1 VSGHPVTTITEWLA
15 SLGLSE
21 YAGSF
26 AENGIDISV
35 LRDLTDHDLK
45 DIGVLLGHRRKMLRA
60 ISELAGISTTALS
73 RAAVPEPSQGQDAEL
88 RQVTVMFTDLVGSTA
103 LSARMDPEDLREVIS
118 AYQKCVTETV
128 RRFDGFV
135 AKYMGDGVLVYFGYP
150 QAHEDDAERSVRA
163 GLELIAAVSELKTR
177 ASLQTRV
184 GIATGLVVV
193 GDLIGSGEAQE
204 RGIVGE
210 TPNLAARLQAIAEPD
225 SVVIAERTRKLLG
238 NLFELEDLGARDLKG
253 LAETTRAWA
262 VLRRSAIESRF
273 EALRSGA
280 TPLVGR
286 AEEFELLLR
295 RWQQVKS
302 GEGRVVVL
310 TGEPG
315 IGKSRITAALQ
326 GHLRLDPHAR
336 LRQFCSPHHQSTPLH
351 PWIGQFE
358 RAAGLT
364 RDDTAEEKLRKLEAV
379 LAQSNAPP
387 EEIGFIAA
395 LLSIPNAARYP
406 LPELSPQKRKENTLT
421 ALLAH
426 MERLAAR
433 QPVLAVYEDVHWI
446 DPTTLE
452 LLTLTIERVQHLPV
466 LLLVTA
472 RPEFTPPWPDYAH
485 LSHVALG
492 RIGQVEG
499 TSLIAQVTGG
509 KALPSE
515 VLQQILARTDGIP
528 LFIEELTKAVVES
541 GVLTDAGDRYTAAG
555 PLPALAIPTSLNASL
570 LARLDRL
577 APVREV
583 AQIGAAL
590 GRQFSHA
597 LISAVAPMPQP
608 HLDDALAQLLQAELI
623 FRRGTPPDAQYTF
636 KHALVQDTAY
646 GTLLRERRQQLHGRI
661 AAALEQQFPEI
672 AETQPEQLARHCAE
686 AGFVEKAVGY
696 CLKAGQQ
703 AIARGTMTEA
713 VAQLGKGLDILAGLP
728 DDAARQALELDLQI
742 ALGHALD
749 TTKGLAAVESGE
761 AYARARRLCE
771 QLNRPSQLGL
781 VLYGQYLF
789 RIVRGELEQ
798 AEHHA
803 EEMRHLGETR
813 NDVMWKCFG
822 SQLGG
827 TVHFYLGKLTDVC
840 ADLENS
846 LSLWDPMHRAF
857 APTAEDPYVGAMFH
871 LSRALLCLGH
881 LDQARLRRDEALAE
895 AQRLS
900 PFMRAFAQRQAWYCD
915 WAIEG
920 AEAART
926 ILASA
931 KEVVAVSDEH
941 GFRDS
946 LAIGNIMRGWSL
958 VSLEQSAEGIPALLQ
973 GLTVCRAGDRKLM
986 IPFFLTTLAE
996 AYGMAAHPQEGL
1008 DQLAEAA
1015 KLVETTQERWAEA
1028 EIHRLR
1034 GTLLLSMNERAA
1046 AENSYRR
1053 ALEVAQ
1059 RQSAKF
1065 WELRAAVDL
1074 ARLLRD
1080 QGKGREARDLLSPI
1094 YGWFT
1099 EGFDTRDLKKAK
1111 ALLVDLAQ

>member
-1 VSGHPVTTITEWLA
+1 VATITQWLT

-21 YAGSF
+21 YAERF

-35 LRDLTDHDLK
+35 LPDLTDQDLK
-45 DIGVLLGHRRKMLRA
+45 DIGVLLGHRRKMLHA
-60 ISELAGISTTALS
+60 ISELAATNTTTLPST
-73 RAAVPEPSQGQDAEL
+73 AAPEPNQGHDAER
-88 RQVTVMFTDLVGSTA
+88 RQVTVMFIDLVGSTA

-118 AYQKCVTETV
+118 AYQTCVAKTV

-150 QAHEDDAERSVRA
+150 KAHEDDAERAVRA
-163 GLELIAAVSELKTR
+163 GLELIAAVTGLKTR

-210 TPNLAARLQAIAEPD
+210 TPNLAARLQSIAEPN
-225 SVVIAERTRKLLG
+225 SVVIAEGTRKQIG
-238 NLFELEDLGARDLKG
+238 NLFELQDLGARDLKG
-253 LAETTRAWA
+253 LAGFTPAWA
-262 VLRRSAIESRF
+262 VLRRSSIESRF
-273 EALRSGA
+273 EALRSGR

-315 IGKSRITAALQ
+315 IGKSRITAAVQ
-326 GHLRLDPHAR
+326 GHLQLDPHAR

-364 RDDTAEEKLRKLEAV
+364 RDDTAEEKLTKLQAV

-387 EEIGFIAA
+387 EEIGIIAA

-433 QPVLAVYEDVHWI
+433 QPMLVVYEDVHWI

-472 RPEFTPPWPDYAH
+472 RPEFRSPWPGYAH
-485 LSHVALG
+485 VTNIALG
-492 RIGQVEG
+492 RIGRDEG
-499 TSLIAQVTGG
+499 ASLIAQVTGP

-541 GVLTDAGDRYTAAG
+541 GVLTDAGDRYTVAG

-608 HLDDALAQLLQAELI
+608 QLDDALAQLLHAELI
-623 FRRGTPPDAQYTF
+623 FGRGIPPDAEYTF
-636 KHALVQDTAY
+636 KHALVQDAAY
-646 GTLLRERRQQLHGRI
+646 GTLLRDRRQQLHGRI

-672 AETQPEQLARHCAE
+672 VETQPERLAQHCAE
-686 AGFVEKAVGY
+686 AGFIEKAVGY

-713 VAQLGKGLDILAGLP
+713 VAQLRKGLDILAGLP
-728 DDAARQALELDLQI
+728 DGAARQEQELDLQI

-749 TTKGLAAVESGE
+749 TTKGPAALEAGE

-771 QLNRPSQLGL
+771 QLNRPVQLGL
-781 VLYGQYLF
+781 VLYGQFLF

-803 EEMRHLGETR
+803 EEMRHLGEAR
-813 NDVMWKCFG
+813 NDAMWKCFG
-822 SQLGG
+822 SQLSGNIC
-827 TVHFYLGKLTDVC
+827 FYLGKFTDVR
-840 ADLENS
+840 AYLENA
-846 LSLWDPMHRAF
+846 LSLWDPTHRAF

-871 LSRALLCLGH
+871 FSRTLLCLGH

-900 PFMRAFAQRQAWYCD
+900 PFMWAFALRQAWYGD

-920 AEAART
+920 ASSAET
-926 ILASA
+926 MLLSA
-931 KEVVAVSDEH
+931 KEVEAVSNEH
-941 GFRDS
+941 GFRDP
-946 LAIGNIMRGWSL
+946 LAIGNLMHGWCL
-958 VSLEQSAEGIPALLQ
+958 GNLGQATEGIPLLRQ
-973 GLTVCRAGDRKLM
+973 GLTVCRAGGRNLM

-996 AYGMAAHPQEGL
+996 AYGMAAQPQEGL
-1008 DQLAEAA
+1008 DRLAEAA
-1015 KLVETTQERWAEA
+1015 KLVETTHERWAEA
-1028 EIHRLR
+1028 EMHRLR
-1034 GTLLLSMNERAA
+1034 GTLLQSMNQHAA

-1065 WELRAAVDL
+1065 WELRAALDL
-1074 ARLLRD
+1074 ARLWRD
-1080 QGKGREARDLLSPI
+1080 QGKRAEARDLLSPV

-1099 EGFDTRDLKKAK
+1099 EGFDTRDLKEAN
-1111 ALLVDLAQ
+1111 ALLVDLAH

>member
-1 VSGHPVTTITEWLA
+1 MVTITEWLA
-15 SLGLSE
+15 ALGLSE
-21 YAGSF
+21 YAGRF

-35 LRDLTDHDLK
+35 LPDLTDQDLK

-60 ISELAGISTTALS
+60 INELAGASTTTLPAT
-73 RAAVPEPSQGQDAEL
+73 AAPEPTQGHDAER
-88 RQVTVMFTDLVGSTA
+88 RQVTVMFIDLVGSTA
-103 LSARMDPEDLREVIS
+103 LSSRMDPEDLREVIS
-118 AYQKCVTETV
+118 AYQKCVAETV
-128 RRFDGFV
+128 HRFDGFV

-150 QAHEDDAERSVRA
+150 KAHEDDAERAVRA
-163 GLELIAAVSELKTR
+163 GLELIAAVTGLKTH
-177 ASLQTRV
+177 APLQTRV

-210 TPNLAARLQAIAEPD
+210 TPNLAARLQSIAEPN
-225 SVVIAERTRKLLG
+225 SVVIAEGTQKQLG
-238 NLFELEDLGARDLKG
+238 NLFELQDLGARDLKG
-253 LAETTRAWA
+253 LAGLTPAWA
-262 VLRRSAIESRF
+262 VLRRSSIESRF
-273 EALRSGA
+273 EALRSGR

-326 GHLRLDPHAR
+326 GHLQLDPHAR

-364 RDDTAEEKLRKLEAV
+364 RDDTAEEKLTKLEAV

-395 LLSIPNAARYP
+395 LLSIPNAPRYP
-406 LPELSPQKRKENTLT
+406 LPELTPQKRKENTLT

-433 QPVLAVYEDVHWI
+433 QPVLVVYEDVHWI

-472 RPEFTPPWPDYAH
+472 RPEFRSPWPGYAH
-485 LSHVALG
+485 LTNIALG
-492 RIGQVEG
+492 RIGRDEG
-499 TSLIAQVTGG
+499 ASLIAHVTGG

-515 VLQQILARTDGIP
+515 VMQQILARTDGIP
-528 LFIEELTKAVVES
+528 LFVEELTKAVVES
-541 GVLTDAGDRYTAAG
+541 GVLTDAGDRYTLVG

-597 LISAVAPMPQP
+597 LISAIAPMPQP
-608 HLDDALAQLLQAELI
+608 QLDDALAQLLHAELI
-623 FRRGTPPDAQYTF
+623 FRRGTPPDAEYTF
-636 KHALVQDTAY
+636 KHALVQDAAY
-646 GTLLRERRQQLHGRI
+646 GTLLRDRRQQLHGRI
-661 AAALEQQFPEI
+661 ATALEQKFPEI
-672 AETQPEQLARHCAE
+672 VEMQPERLAQHCAE
-686 AGFVEKAVGY
+686 AGFIEKAVGY

-713 VAQLGKGLDILAGLP
+713 VAQLRKGLDILAGLP
-728 DDAARQALELDLQI
+728 DGAARQEQELDLQI

-749 TTKGLAAVESGE
+749 TTKGLAALEAGE

-771 QLNRPSQLGL
+771 QLNRPVQLGL
-781 VLYGQYLF
+781 VLYGQFLF

-813 NDVMWKCFG
+813 NDAMWKCFG
-822 SQLGG
+822 SQLSGNIC
-827 TVHFYLGKLTDVC
+827 FYLGKFTNVR
-840 ADLENS
+840 AYLENA
-846 LSLWDPMHRAF
+846 LSLWDPTHRAF

-871 LSRALLCLGH
+871 LSRTLLCLGH
-881 LDQARLRRDEALAE
+881 LDEARLRRDEALAA

-900 PFMRAFAQRQAWYCD
+900 PFMRAFALRQAWYGD

-920 AEAART
+920 ASSAET
-926 ILASA
+926 MLLSA
-931 KEVVAVSDEH
+931 KEVAAVSNEH
-941 GFRDS
+941 GFRDP
-946 LAIGNIMRGWSL
+946 LAIGNIMRGWCL
-958 VSLEQSAEGIPALLQ
+958 GNLGQAAEGIPLLVQ
-973 GLTVCRAGDRKLM
+973 GLTLCRAGGRNLM

-996 AYGMAAHPQEGL
+996 AYGMAAQPREGL
-1008 DQLAEAA
+1008 DRLAEAA
-1015 KLVETTQERWAEA
+1015 KLVEATQERWAEA

-1034 GTLLLSMNERAA
+1034 GTLLLSMNEHSAA
-1046 AENSYRR
+1046 ATSYRR

-1065 WELRAAVDL
+1065 WELRAALDL
-1074 ARLLRD
+1074 ARLWRD
-1080 QGKGREARDLLSPI
+1080 QGKRTEARDLLSPI

-1099 EGFDTRDLKKAK
+1099 DGFDTRDLKEAK

>member
-1 VSGHPVTTITEWLA
+1 MATITDWLA

-21 YAGSF
+21 YAGRF

-35 LRDLTDHDLK
+35 LPDLTDQDLK

-60 ISELAGISTTALS
+60 ISELAGTSTTALPH
-73 RAAVPEPSQGQDAEL
+73 AAVPEPNQGHDAER
-88 RQVTVMFTDLVGSTA
+88 RQVTVMFSDLVGSTA

-118 AYQKCVTETV
+118 AYQNCVAETV
-128 RRFDGFV
+128 HRFDGFV

-150 QAHEDDAERSVRA
+150 QAHEDDAERAVRA
-163 GLELIAAVSELKTR
+163 GLELIAAVTGLKTR

-210 TPNLAARLQAIAEPD
+210 TPNLAARLQAIAEPN
-225 SVVIAERTRKLLG
+225 SVVVAERTRKLLG
-238 NLFELEDLGARDLKG
+238 NLFELEDLEARDLKG
-253 LAETTRAWA
+253 LAGLTRSWA

-315 IGKSRITAALQ
+315 IGKSRMTAALQ
-326 GHLRLDPHAR
+326 GHLQLDPHAR

-358 RAAGLT
+358 SAAGLT
-364 RDDTAEEKLRKLEAV
+364 RDDTAEEKLTKLEAV

-433 QPVLAVYEDVHWI
+433 QPVLVVYEDVHWI

-452 LLTLTIERVQHLPV
+452 LLTLAIERVQHLPV

-485 LSHVALG
+485 VTHVALG
-492 RIGQVEG
+492 RIGRVEG

-541 GVLTDAGDRYTAAG
+541 GVLTDAGDRYTVAG

-608 HLDDALAQLLQAELI
+608 QLDEALAQLLQAELI

-672 AETQPEQLARHCAE
+672 AETQPERLARHCAE
-686 AGFVEKAVGY
+686 AGLVEKAVGY

-703 AIARGTMTEA
+703 AIARGTMIEA
-713 VAQLGKGLDILAGLP
+713 VAQLRKGLDILAGLP
-728 DDAARQALELDLQI
+728 NGTARQQQELDLQI

-749 TTKGLAAVESGE
+749 VTKGLAAFEPGE
-761 AYARARRLCE
+761 AYARARQLCE
-771 QLNRPSQLGL
+771 QLDRPAQLGL
-781 VLYGQYLF
+781 VLYGQFLS
-789 RIVRGELEQ
+789 RVVRGELEQ

-803 EEMRHLGETR
+803 EEMRHLGSTR

-822 SQLGG
+822 SQLSGNIC
-827 TVHFYLGKLTDVC
+827 FYLGKFTDVR
-840 ADLENS
+840 AYLENA
-846 LSLWDPMHRAF
+846 LSLWDPVYRGS
-857 APTAEDPYVGAMFH
+857 APTAEDPYVGAMIH
-871 LSRALLCLGH
+871 LSRALICLGH
-881 LDQARLRRDEALAE
+881 LDQARLLRDEALAE

-900 PFMRAFAQRQAWYCD
+900 PFMRAFVLRQAWYGD

-920 AEAART
+920 T
-926 ILASA
+926 KSA
-931 KEVVAVSDEH
+931 QTVLVSANEVVAVSSEQ
-941 GFRDS
+941 GFRDP
-946 LAIGNIMRGWSL
+946 LAIGNIMHGWCLASL
-958 VSLEQSAEGIPALLQ
+958 GQAAEGIPLLLE
-973 GLTVCRAGDRKLM
+973 GLTTCRAAGRTLM
-986 IPFFLTTLAE
+986 IPFFLMALAE
-996 AYGMAAHPQEGL
+996 AYGMAAQPQEGL

-1034 GTLLLSMNERAA
+1034 GTLLLSMNERAV

-1053 ALEVAQ
+1053 ALDVAQ
-1059 RQSAKF
+1059 RQSAKL
-1065 WELRAAVDL
+1065 WELRAALDL
-1074 ARLLRD
+1074 ARLWRD
-1080 QGKGREARDLLSPI
+1080 QGNRTEARDLLSPI

>member
-1 VSGHPVTTITEWLA
+1 VATITQWLA

-21 YAGSF
+21 YAGRF

-35 LRDLTDHDLK
+35 LPDLTDQDLK

-60 ISELAGISTTALS
+60 VGELAGTSIATPP
-73 RAAVPEPSQGQDAEL
+73 RAAAPEPDQGHDAER

-103 LSARMDPEDLREVIS
+103 LSARMDPEDLREIIS
-118 AYQKCVTETV
+118 AYQKCVAETV

-135 AKYMGDGVLVYFGYP
+135 AKYMGDGGLVYFGYP
-150 QAHEDDAERSVRA
+150 KAHEDDAERAVRA
-163 GLELIAAVSELKTR
+163 GLELIAAVAALETR
-177 ASLQTRV
+177 ALLQTRV

-210 TPNLAARLQAIAEPD
+210 TPNLAARLQSIAEPD
-225 SVVIAERTRKLLG
+225 SVVIAEGTRKLLG
-238 NLFELEDLGARDLKG
+238 GLFELQDLGARDLKG
-253 LAETTRAWA
+253 LAGPSRAWA
-262 VLRRSAIESRF
+262 ALRTSSIASRF
-273 EALRSGA
+273 EALRSGG

-302 GEGRVVVL
+302 GQGRVVVL

-326 GHLRLDPHAR
+326 QHLQGDPHTR
-336 LRQFCSPHHQSTPLH
+336 LRHFCSPHYQDAALRPS
-351 PWIGQFE
+351 IGQLE
-358 RAAGLT
+358 RDAGFT
-364 RDDTAEEKLRKLEAV
+364 RDDTSEAKLAKLEAV
-379 LAQSNAPP
+379 LVQSNASA
-387 EEIGFIAA
+387 EEIGFIAS
-395 LLSIPNAARYP
+395 LLSIPDAGRYP
-406 LPELSPQKRKENTLT
+406 LPDVSPQKRKEKTLT
-421 ALLAH
+421 ALLARL
-426 MERLAAR
+426 ERLAGR

-452 LLTLTIERVQHLPV
+452 LLTLAIERVQHLPV

-472 RPEFTPPWPDYAH
+472 RPEFTPPWPAYAH
-485 LSHVALG
+485 VTHIALG
-492 RIGQVEG
+492 RIDRDEG

-515 VLQQILARTDGIP
+515 VLQQILARTDGVP

-608 HLDDALAQLLQAELI
+608 QLDDALAQLLHAELI

-646 GTLLRERRQQLHGRI
+646 GTLLRDRRQQLHGRI
-661 AAALEQQFPEI
+661 ATALEQQFPEI
-672 AETQPEQLARHCAE
+672 AETQPERLAQHCAE
-686 AGFVEKAVGY
+686 AGFLAKAVGY
-696 CLKAGQQ
+696 CLKAGQR

-713 VAQLGKGLDILAGLP
+713 VAQLRKGLDILAGLP
-728 DDAARQALELDLQI
+728 DDAARQQQELDLQI

-749 TTKGLAAVESGE
+749 TTKGLAALEAGE

-771 QLNRPSQLGL
+771 QLNRPVQLGL
-781 VLYGQYLF
+781 VLYGQFLF

-813 NDVMWKCFG
+813 NDAMWKCFG
-822 SQLGG
+822 SQLSGNIC
-827 TVHFYLGKLTDVC
+827 FYLGKFTDVR
-840 ADLENS
+840 AYLENA
-846 LSLWDPMHRAF
+846 LSLWDPTHRAF

-871 LSRALLCLGH
+871 LSRTLLCLGH
-881 LDQARLRRDEALAE
+881 LDEARLRRDQALAE

-900 PFMRAFAQRQAWYCD
+900 PFMRAFALRQAWYGD

-920 AEAART
+920 AGSTET
-926 ILASA
+926 MLLSA
-931 KEVVAVSDEH
+931 KEVVAVSNEH
-941 GFRDS
+941 GFRDP
-946 LAIGNIMRGWSL
+946 LAIGNIMRGWCL
-958 VSLEQSAEGIPALLQ
+958 GKLGQAAEGIPLLLQ
-973 GLTVCRAGDRKLM
+973 GLTVCRAGGRNLM

-996 AYGMAAHPQEGL
+996 AYGMAAQPQEGL
-1008 DQLAEAA
+1008 DRLAEAD
-1015 KLVETTQERWAEA
+1015 KLVETTHERWAEA
-1028 EIHRLR
+1028 EMHRLR
-1034 GTLLLSMNERAA
+1034 GTLLLSMNEHAA

-1065 WELRAAVDL
+1065 WELRAALGL
-1074 ARLLRD
+1074 ARLWRD
-1080 QGKGREARDLLSPI
+1080 QGKRTDARDLLSPI

-1099 EGFDTRDLKKAK
+1099 EGLDTRDLKEAK

>member
-1 VSGHPVTTITEWLA
+1 VVTITEWLA

-21 YAGSF
+21 YAGRF
-26 AENGIDISV
+26 AEHGIDISV
-35 LRDLTDHDLK
+35 LPDLTDQDLK

-60 ISELAGISTTALS
+60 INGRAGASATATPPPAS
-73 RAAVPEPSQGQDAEL
+73 EPSQGHDAER
-88 RQVTVMFTDLVGSTA
+88 RQVTVMFIDLVGSTA

-118 AYQKCVTETV
+118 AYQKCVAETV
-128 RRFDGFV
+128 RGFDGLV

-150 QAHEDDAERSVRA
+150 KAHEDDAERAVRA
-163 GLELIAAVSELKTR
+163 GLELIAAVTGLKTR
-177 ASLQTRV
+177 ASLKTRV

-210 TPNLAARLQAIAEPD
+210 TPNLAARLQSIAEPN
-225 SVVIAERTRKLLG
+225 SVVIAEGTRKQLG
-238 NLFELEDLGARDLKG
+238 NLFELQDLGAKDLKG
-253 LAETTRAWA
+253 LAGLTPAWA
-262 VLRRSAIESRF
+262 VLRRSSIESRF
-273 EALRSGA
+273 EALRSGR

-315 IGKSRITAALQ
+315 IGKSRIAAALQ
-326 GHLRLDPHAR
+326 GHLQLDPRAR

-351 PWIGQFE
+351 PWTGQFE

-364 RDDTAEEKLRKLEAV
+364 RDDTAEEKLTKLEAV

-406 LPELSPQKRKENTLT
+406 LPELSPQKRKEKTLT

-426 MERLAAR
+426 MERLAAQ
-433 QPVLAVYEDVHWI
+433 QPVLVVYEDVHWI

-472 RPEFTPPWPDYAH
+472 RPEFTPPWPAYAH
-485 LSHVALG
+485 LTHIPLG
-492 RIGQVEG
+492 RIDRDEG

-509 KALPSE
+509 KALPGE
-515 VLQQILARTDGIP
+515 VLQQILARTDGVP

-541 GVLTDAGDRYTAAG
+541 GVLTDAGDRYTLAG

-597 LISAVAPMPQP
+597 LIGAVAHMPRPQ
-608 HLDDALAQLLQAELI
+608 LDDALAQLEQAELI
-623 FRRGTPPDAQYTF
+623 FRRGVPPDAVYTF
-636 KHALVQDTAY
+636 KHALVQDAAY
-646 GTLLRERRQQLHGRI
+646 GTLLRARRKQLHGRI
-661 AAALEQQFPEI
+661 AATLEREFPEI
-672 AETQPEQLARHCAE
+672 AETRPERLAQHCAE
-686 AGFVEKAVGY
+686 GGMLEKAIGY

-703 AIARGTMTEA
+703 AIGRGTMIEA
-713 VAQLGKGLDILAGLP
+713 VAQLRKGLDILAGLP
-728 DDAARQALELDLQI
+728 DGAARQQQELELQI

-749 TTKGLAAVESGE
+749 TTKGLAALEAGE

-771 QLNRPSQLGL
+771 QLNRPAQLGL

-803 EEMRHLGETR
+803 EEMRHLGEAR
-813 NDVMWKCFG
+813 NDATWTCFG
-822 SQLGG
+822 TQISGNIC
-827 TVHFYLGKLTDVC
+827 FYLGKFTDVR
-840 ADLENS
+840 AYHES
-846 LSLWDPMHRAF
+846 VFSLWDPTHRAF
-857 APTAEDPYVGAMFH
+857 APTAEDPYVGAMLHFF
-871 LSRALLCLGH
+871 RTLLCLGH
-881 LDQARLRRDEALAE
+881 LDEARSRRDEALAE
-895 AQRLS
+895 ARGLS
-900 PFMRAFAQRQAWYCD
+900 PFMRAFALRQAWYGD

-920 AEAART
+920 TSSAET
-926 ILASA
+926 MLASA
-931 KEVVAVSDEH
+931 KEVVALSDEH

-946 LAIGNIMRGWSL
+946 LAIGNIMRGWCL
-958 VSLEQSAEGIPALLQ
+958 VSLGQAAEGIPLILH
-973 GLTVCRAGDRKLM
+973 GLTVCRAGGRNLM
-986 IPFFLTTLAE
+986 IPFFLLTLAD
-996 AYGMAAHPQEGL
+996 AYGMAAQPQEGL
-1008 DQLAEAA
+1008 DRLAEAA
-1015 KLVETTQERWAEA
+1015 KLVETTHERWVDA

-1034 GTLLLSMNERAA
+1034 GTLLLSMNEHAA
-1046 AENSYRR
+1046 AESSYRR

-1065 WELRAAVDL
+1065 WELRAALDL
-1074 ARLLRD
+1074 ARLWRD
-1080 QGKGREARDLLSPI
+1080 QGKRTEARDLLSPI
-1094 YGWFT
+1094 CGRFI
-1099 EGFDTRDLKKAK
+1099 EGFDTRNLKEAK
-1111 ALLVDLAQ
+1111 ALLVDLGQ

>member
-1 VSGHPVTTITEWLA
+1 VATITDWLA

-21 YAGSF
+21 YAGRF

-35 LRDLTDHDLK
+35 LPDLTDQDLK

-60 ISELAGISTTALS
+60 ISELAGTSTTALPH
-73 RAAVPEPSQGQDAEL
+73 AAVPEPNQGHDAER
-88 RQVTVMFTDLVGSTA
+88 RQVTVMFSDLVGSTA

-118 AYQKCVTETV
+118 AYQNCVAETV
-128 RRFDGFV
+128 HRFDGFV

-150 QAHEDDAERSVRA
+150 QAHEDDAERAVRA
-163 GLELIAAVSELKTR
+163 GLELIAAVTGLKTR

-210 TPNLAARLQAIAEPD
+210 TPNLAARLQAIAEPN
-225 SVVIAERTRKLLG
+225 SVVVAERTRKLLG
-238 NLFELEDLGARDLKG
+238 NLFELEDLEARDLKG
-253 LAETTRAWA
+253 LAGLTRSWA

-315 IGKSRITAALQ
+315 IGKSRMTAALQ
-326 GHLRLDPHAR
+326 GHLQLDPHAR

-364 RDDTAEEKLRKLEAV
+364 RDDTAEEKLTKLEAV

-433 QPVLAVYEDVHWI
+433 QPVLVVYEDVHWI

-452 LLTLTIERVQHLPV
+452 LLTLAIERVQHLPV

-485 LSHVALG
+485 VTHVALG
-492 RIGQVEG
+492 RIGRVEG

-541 GVLTDAGDRYTAAG
+541 GVLTDAGDRYTVAG

-608 HLDDALAQLLQAELI
+608 QLDEALAQLLQAELI

-703 AIARGTMTEA
+703 AIARGTMIEA
-713 VAQLGKGLDILAGLP
+713 VAQLRKGLDILAGLP
-728 DDAARQALELDLQI
+728 NGTARQQQELDLQI

-749 TTKGLAAVESGE
+749 VTKGLAAFEPGE
-761 AYARARRLCE
+761 AYARARQLCE
-771 QLNRPSQLGL
+771 QLDRPAQLGL
-781 VLYGQYLF
+781 VLYGQFLS
-789 RIVRGELEQ
+789 RVVRGELEQ

-803 EEMRHLGETR
+803 EEMRHLGSTR

-822 SQLGG
+822 SQLSGNIC
-827 TVHFYLGKLTDVC
+827 FYLGKFTDVR
-840 ADLENS
+840 AYLENA
-846 LSLWDPMHRAF
+846 LSLWDPVYRGS
-857 APTAEDPYVGAMFH
+857 APTAEDPYVGAMIH
-871 LSRALLCLGH
+871 LSRALICLGH
-881 LDQARLRRDEALAE
+881 LDQARLLRDEALAE

-900 PFMRAFAQRQAWYCD
+900 PFMRAFVLRQAWYGD

-920 AEAART
+920 T
-926 ILASA
+926 KSA
-931 KEVVAVSDEH
+931 QTVLVSANEVVAVSSEQ
-941 GFRDS
+941 GFRDP
-946 LAIGNIMRGWSL
+946 LAIGNIMHGWCLASL
-958 VSLEQSAEGIPALLQ
+958 GQAAEGIPLLLE
-973 GLTVCRAGDRKLM
+973 GLTTCRAAGRTLM
-986 IPFFLTTLAE
+986 IPFFLMALAE
-996 AYGMAAHPQEGL
+996 AYGMAAQPQEGL

-1034 GTLLLSMNERAA
+1034 GTLLLSMNERAV

-1053 ALEVAQ
+1053 ALDVAQ
-1059 RQSAKF
+1059 RQSAKL
-1065 WELRAAVDL
+1065 WELRAALDL
-1074 ARLLRD
+1074 ARLWRD
-1080 QGKGREARDLLSPI
+1080 QGNRTEARDLLSPI